1 MALAVGAVLIEGQ
14 TCGELTV
21 NVPDPDLLSADKL
34 AIGISTYDC
43 KIISTSN

>member
-1 MALAVGAVLIEGQ
+1 MALAVGAVLIEGLM
-14 TCGELTV
+14 GELTV

-34 AIGISTYDC
+34 AMSISTYDC